1 MDSSDVKVTLKDMWE
16 TRPSRPRDD
25 RKFAG
30 VGAAIARRYDLDPVL
45 VRVGLVAAAFTGVGV
60 GLYIAGWI
68 LLPDEPTD
76 GSVPHRRRPPVWAL
90 IVLGILVAASIG
102 HLVDDPSGF
111 LLPLAVVAAILFLLH
126 RSRAGRGVPG
136 PAVPPAATTTAGPA
150 AATAGETPPAWDPL
164 GAAPFAW
171 DLPEPGPA
179 PAPAPRP
186 RSRVTPVTLA
196 IALLAAG
203 VTALVL
209 LATGGLRDAPVLL
222 GVVLAVLGGGLI
234 VGSVLRAGRGLIPIA
249 LLAMAVTWG
258 VLAAPLHRITDG
270 PAEDLRLAPVTPAAL
285 APRYDTGLGDVTLD
299 MRRMD
304 LSVPAGAAATPLATT
319 IDTGVGDVEIE
330 VPRDADVRF
339 NGQSGLGDVTFDDQ
353 GNDGPG
359 ARLNI
364 DDLGADGVA
373 SGRPIVLT
381 VQSGVGDVAVHRG

>member
-1 MDSSDVKVTLKDMWE
+1 
-16 TRPSRPRDD
+16 
-25 RKFAG
+25 
-30 VGAAIARRYDLDPVL
+30 
-45 VRVGLVAAAFTGVGV
+45 
-60 GLYIAGWI
+60 
-68 LLPDEPTD
+68 
-76 GSVPHRRRPPVWAL
+76 
-90 IVLGILVAASIG
+90 
-102 HLVDDPSGF
+102 
-111 LLPLAVVAAILFLLH
+111 
-126 RSRAGRGVPG
+126 
-136 PAVPPAATTTAGPA
+136 
-150 AATAGETPPAWDPL
+150 
-164 GAAPFAW
+164 
-171 DLPEPGPA
+171 
-179 PAPAPRP
+179 
-186 RSRVTPVTLA
+186 VTLA
-196 IALLAAG
+196 VALLAAG

-234 VGSVLRAGRGLIPIA
+234 VGSVLRAGRGLIPFA

-299 MRRMD
+299 LRRMD